1 MAGEVFAAM
10 YDADRLGWR
19 PSREQNREEEQ
30 LAARR
35 RERAARARRRVESSN
50 R

>member
-1 MAGEVFAAM
+1 MAGEVLSAF
-10 YDADRLGWR
+10 YDADRLAWR
-19 PSREQNREEEQ
+19 PSREQARQEEQ

>member
-19 PSREQNREEEQ
+19 PSREQARQEEQ

-35 RERAARARRRVESSN
+35 RERAARARRLAKGTN